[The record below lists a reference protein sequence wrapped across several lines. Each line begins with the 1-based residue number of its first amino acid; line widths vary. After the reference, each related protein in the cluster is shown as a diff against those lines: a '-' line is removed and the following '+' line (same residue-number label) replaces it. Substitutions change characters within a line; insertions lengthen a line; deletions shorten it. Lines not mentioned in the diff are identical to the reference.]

1 MLNFVEFLQNKNDVI
16 VVLIGLIFIAIGY
29 CAGHL
34 AGYRVGHAIGFRR
47 GRSSARHAS
56 SVSK

>member
-1 MLNFVEFLQNKNDVI
+1 MLENQNDLI
-16 VVLIGLIFIAIGY
+16 VVIIGLILLAMGY

-34 AGYRVGHAIGFRR
+34 AGYRIGHMTGFRR

-56 SVSK
+56 SVNK

>member
-1 MLNFVEFLQNKNDVI
+1 MLENQNALI
-16 VVLIGLIFIAIGY
+16 VVIIGLILLATGY

>member
-1 MLNFVEFLQNKNDVI
+1 MLENQNDLI
-16 VVLIGLIFIAIGY
+16 VVIIGLILLGMGY